1 MTAPTTTNFAKYQT
15 GNPIVRRLIGGFL
28 NAVREEVAGL
38 RPRSILDAGC
48 GEGLSLGAVME
59 ATRPDRA
66 AGVDMLA
73 DSVRFAQANQPAAS
87 FLRGDVTRLPFA
99 DESFDVV
106 MCCEVLEHLDD
117 PAAAIAELRRVAR
130 RALVLSVPHE
140 PWFRLGSLI
149 RGKYTATWGNHPE
162 HVQHWDARSLPA
174 FLKRQGLRRGRLRC
188 PFPWLLATVRLDA
201 R

>member
-1 MTAPTTTNFAKYQT
+1 MSAPRTTNFAKYQT

-28 NAVREEVAGL
+28 DAVRDEVAAL

-48 GEGLSLGAVME
+48 GEGLSLGAVLE
-59 ATRPDRA
+59 RTRVGHA

-73 DSVRFAQANQPAAS
+73 GSVRFAQRRQPAAS

-99 DESFDVV
+99 DHSFDVV
-106 MCCEVLEHLDD
+106 MCCEVLEHLDN

-140 PWFRLGSLI
+140 PWFRVGSLA
-149 RGKYTATWGNHPE
+149 RGKHVATWGNHPE
-162 HVQHWDARSLPA
+162 HVQHWDARTFPA
-174 FLKRQGLRRGRLRC
+174 FLGRQGLHRGRLRC
-188 PFPWLLATVRLDA
+188 PFPWLLATVSLDE